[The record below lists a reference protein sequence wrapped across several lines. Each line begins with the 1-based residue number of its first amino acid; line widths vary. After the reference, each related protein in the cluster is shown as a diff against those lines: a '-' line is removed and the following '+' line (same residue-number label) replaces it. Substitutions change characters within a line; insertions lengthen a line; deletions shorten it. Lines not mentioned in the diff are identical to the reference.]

1 MMSLVPLGDSAFLAR
16 FASDEEAVR
25 WAEAVRIRHDPW
37 IVDVV
42 AAYSQ
47 VAVFVDPEKS
57 DHEPI
62 DAALSRIEPISMAT
76 TIRRTHQIPVVYDG
90 ADIDEIAERLGLT
103 VAQVTVAHSVPFY
116 RVAAI
121 GFLPG
126 FPYAGVLPEAL
137 RGLPR
142 RTSPRP
148 RVLSGS
154 VAIVGKQTAIYPA
167 ESPGGWHLIGRTPLK
182 IVDVASGAF
191 PILVGD
197 QLQFIPIAP
206 QAFESHRGL
215 LK

>member
-1 MMSLVPLGDSAFLAR
+1 MTSLVPFGDSAFLAR
-16 FASDEEAVR
+16 FQSDEEAVR
-25 WAEAVRIRHDPW
+25 WAESVRLRRDPW

-42 AAYSQ
+42 VAYSE
-47 VAVFVDPEKS
+47 VAVFVDPERP
-57 DHEPI
+57 DDEPI
-62 DAALSRIEPISMAT
+62 EAALSRIEPISIAT
-76 TIRRTHQIPVVYDG
+76 SIGRTHQIPVVYDG
-90 ADIDEIAERLGLT
+90 ADIDDIAGRLGLT
-103 VAQVTVAHSVPFY
+103 VAQVAALHSVQIY

-126 FPYAGVLPEAL
+126 FPYAGDLLEPL

-148 RVLSGS
+148 RVPSGS
-154 VAIVGKQTAIYPA
+154 VAIAGKQTAIYPA

-182 IVDVASGAF
+182 IVDVASGFF
-191 PILVGD
+191 PIRVGD
-197 QLQFIPIAP
+197 RLQFIPINE